1 MKTKN
6 ENEPNK
12 RYAKNRGT
20 SSYAQE
26 FSGTISR
33 GYSND
38 DIGTQISK
46 AFQRVISYQ
55 ADDGS
60 FSFTRWENRYI
71 NTNVKCILRE

>member
-1 MKTKN
+1 MIPKS
-6 ENEPNK
+6 ENEPKK
-12 RYAKNRGT
+12 RYTKNRRT
-20 SSYAQE
+20 SSYAQD
-26 FSGTISR
+26 FSETISR